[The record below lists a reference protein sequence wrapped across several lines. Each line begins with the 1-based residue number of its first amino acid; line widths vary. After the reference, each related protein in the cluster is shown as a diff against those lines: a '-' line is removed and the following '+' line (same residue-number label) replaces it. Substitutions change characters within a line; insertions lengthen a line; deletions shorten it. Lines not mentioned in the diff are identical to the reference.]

1 MQAKK
6 LSSFFLIALLLMD
19 ITVEATTEN
28 FLKKH
33 YRKARIQTSPQ
44 DTMSID
50 SSVSSQ
56 TYNTSSINN
65 APSWPQNNNF
75 NQPIASNPNYMIP
88 APNIQQYNAP
98 NYNNNGVNTYP
109 NQDPNVMNY
118 DTSNLLNNEPKLDTQ
133 LMSTEKKQWIP
144 YQTLSKEATYNY
156 MPSQLDNGRSFVPQ
170 QSQQVQNS
178 FNSDSSHDKYQW
190 RPSQVSAP
198 KVMATNNSGPMNT
211 NPYPSELS
219 VLEDQNRNYMQMQ
232 IQKEMN
238 ASVGPPLPT
247 NSFETDGS
255 NNSSNSMI
263 QPNNAKL
270 EDSTIQSDSN
280 FQSISQINSNFIK
293 KLKSPNSAVPQE
305 EQRQTNSNKNESS
318 IYNLQLRDGIQG
330 QGITDQSDIRLTELN
345 FQKFKADQNDQI
357 RSDPGPDKS
366 DVKPIKDL
374 IALIAEQNRNAK
386 RLRKHLEETA
396 PF

>member
-1 MQAKK
+1 
-6 LSSFFLIALLLMD
+6 
-19 ITVEATTEN
+19 
-28 FLKKH
+28 
-33 YRKARIQTSPQ
+33 
-44 DTMSID
+44 
-50 SSVSSQ
+50 
-56 TYNTSSINN
+56 
-65 APSWPQNNNF
+65 
-75 NQPIASNPNYMIP
+75 
-88 APNIQQYNAP
+88 
-98 NYNNNGVNTYP
+98 
-109 NQDPNVMNY
+109 
-118 DTSNLLNNEPKLDTQ
+118 
-133 LMSTEKKQWIP
+133 
-144 YQTLSKEATYNY
+144 
-156 MPSQLDNGRSFVPQ
+156 
-170 QSQQVQNS
+170 
-178 FNSDSSHDKYQW
+178 
-190 RPSQVSAP
+190 VSAP